1 MNTNVTKSV
10 AGRSGKLRAACTV
23 LPVFLLFSGSA
34 VYGAQQQETQQGVT
48 VEHDANGKVI
58 YKVTVVE
65 HTTRAINYQ
74 HRSGSTQVDLRGTDL
89 MPEARG
95 EVNVNSKQGRIEIK
109 ARMEHMS
116 SATQYGPEYLT
127 YVLWAVTPE
136 GRPKNLGEVLLNGGD
151 HSSMEVT
158 TDLQTFGLIVT
169 AEPYYAVTQPSN
181 LVVMENVVSDKTVGT
196 IEPINVHYELLE
208 RGQYVLN
215 VDRSQITP
223 ITIDRKAPLE
233 LFEARNAVRI
243 ARWVG
248 AEQWAPDAYERAR
261 VSLQNAEDEYAGRS
275 TNKKTVAQN
284 ARDAAQ
290 TAEDARLITIR
301 KIEDQQAA
309 DARAAAAAREADAAA
324 QAAEADRQRQAAEA
338 AKAQADADAR
348 RALEQKQAAEAASA
362 AAAAQAQ
369 QQVAAAEAE
378 KARLREQL
386 RQQLNQV
393 LETKEEAGRLIV
405 NMSDV
410 LFDFGQYTLKPGAK
424 EKLAKISG
432 ILVSHPGLTLEVDG
446 HTDSV
451 GSDMV
456 NLKLSE
462 QRAETVRAY
471 LVAQGV
477 PPDTISARGFG
488 KDKPVATNDTA
499 VGRQQN
505 RRVEIVV
512 AGSSIAS
519 NQPQ

>member
-1 MNTNVTKSV
+1 
-10 AGRSGKLRAACTV
+10 
-23 LPVFLLFSGSA
+23 
-34 VYGAQQQETQQGVT
+34 VT
-48 VEHDANGKVI
+48 VEHDANGKAI
-58 YKVTVVE
+58 YKVRVVE
-65 HTTRAINYQ
+65 HTTQAINYQ
-74 HRSGSTQVDLRGTDL
+74 HRSGSTQVDFRGTDL

-116 SATQYGPEYLT
+116 AATQYGPEYLT

-169 AEPYYAVTQPSN
+169 AEPYFAVTQPSN
-181 LVVMENVVSDKTVGT
+181 VVVMENVVSDKTTGT

-223 ITIDRKAPLE
+223 YTPDRKTPLE
-233 LFEARNAVRI
+233 LYEARNAVRI

-248 AEQWAPDAYERAR
+248 AEQWAPDALRRAEI
-261 VSLQNAEDEYAGRS
+261 SLQNAEDEYAGRS
-275 TNKKTVAQN
+275 TNKKTVQQN
-284 ARDAAQ
+284 SRDAAQ

-301 KIEDQQAA
+301 KMEDQQAA

-324 QAAEADRQRQAAEA
+324 QAAEADRQRRAAEE
-338 AKAQADADAR
+338 AKAQSDADAQ
-348 RALEQKQAAEAASA
+348 RALEQKQAAA
-362 AAAAQAQ
+362 AAAQQAQ

-378 KARLREQL
+378 KTRLREEL
-386 RQQLNQV
+386 RAQLNQV

-432 ILVSHPGLTLEVDG
+432 ILISHPGLTLEVDG

-451 GSDMV
+451 GSDAV

-462 QRAETVRAY
+462 QRADTVRSY
-471 LVAQGV
+471 LISQGV
-477 PPDTISARGFG
+477 QPDTITAHGFG

-499 VGRQQN
+499 AGRQLN

-512 AGSSIAS
+512 AGSAIAQ
-519 NQPQ
+519 NQ